1 MIAWFLVT
9 TVRIFIGGLLS
20 CLVSSSSSVPEL
32 TCRGVERG
40 LYVSQSLAGGGYCK
54 SVVWSVSLA
63 LHVSAL
69 SLSYPCLFP
78 LANESIP
85 VTHVL
90 GWGGGGVSGQ
100 GGVLAFNSV
109 CLGLA

>member
-1 MIAWFLVT
+1 MIAWFLLT

-90 GWGGGGVSGQ
+90 GWGGGVRSG
-100 GGVLAFNSV
+100 GCF
-109 CLGLA
+109 GL